1 MGSQSDNYCYYGIFY
16 YEGYL
21 NIQNISLQKIVGTAS
36 ITAID
41 SQGTIASTFDSG
53 APSLNLEVI
62 NYF

>member
-1 MGSQSDNYCYYGIFY
+1 MNSQSDNYCYYGLFY

-21 NIQNISLQKIVGTAS
+21 NIQYINIQKIVGTAS
-36 ITAID
+36 ITATN

-53 APSLNLEVI
+53 APSLSIEVI